1 MIVQVGGFLEA
12 WSPTTTLSLPIR
24 VVLGPQDD
32 RFTQAGLDV
41 LFGES
46 FTVSA
51 NSDRM
56 GYRLQGPKV
65 EHSDGP
71 DIISDG
77 IPFGGVQVSGDGQ
90 PIILMAD
97 RGTSGGY
104 TKPATVISSDIG
116 KVAQRMPGD
125 EIRFQSVTL
134 AEAHEAL
141 RSQEAA
147 IAQAKEHLAAPI
159 SRRRFTSNRRRRA
172 IPGRRGDSAV
182 GVRGCRS
189 GGGVGGGGG
198 GEDFRGGYFGSVDP
212 RG

>member
-1 MIVQVGGFLEA
+1 MAVAGGFDVPVIMGSKSTFMKAAIGGFKGRALEAGDMLLTRLPVSSSDNVQVGGFPEA

-77 IPFGGVQVSGDGQ
+77 IPFGGIQVSGDGQ

-97 RGTSGGY
+97 RGTSGGLHQ
-104 TKPATVISSDIG
+104 A
-116 KVAQRMPGD
+116 GD
-125 EIRFQSVTL
+125 RYQL
-134 AEAHEAL
+134 
-141 RSQEAA
+141 
-147 IAQAKEHLAAPI
+147 
-159 SRRRFTSNRRRRA
+159 
-172 IPGRRGDSAV
+172 
-182 GVRGCRS
+182 
-189 GGGVGGGGG
+189 
-198 GEDFRGGYFGSVDP
+198 GY
-212 RG
+212 R